1 MFLIAKV
8 YDPKLELNVWE
19 ENVECDICPE
29 MLDFTRFCPERSGI
43 LVTGLEV
50 TQKYKFYGFLS
61 SCSDLYPTNTLAEN
75 RTKNDP
81 SKIVSVHP
89 FFCYT
94 FFGIDSLLFY
104 F

>member
-50 TQKYKFYGFLS
+50 T
-61 SCSDLYPTNTLAEN
+61 
-75 RTKNDP
+75 
-81 SKIVSVHP
+81 
-89 FFCYT
+89 
-94 FFGIDSLLFY
+94 
-104 F
+104 